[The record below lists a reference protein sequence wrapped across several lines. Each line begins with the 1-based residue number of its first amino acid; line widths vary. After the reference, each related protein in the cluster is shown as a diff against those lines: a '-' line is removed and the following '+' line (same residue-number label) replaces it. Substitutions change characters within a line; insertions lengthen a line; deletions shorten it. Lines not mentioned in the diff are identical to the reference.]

1 MVNLA
6 DETKKPLHRL
16 EKRVLYALLSISS
29 GDVQQLAQSSKLEVD
44 QARRA
49 IEWLRTKELISV
61 KSATFKSYSLG
72 PMGKKIAADEL
83 PERRLLDI
91 LKRKGGRAT
100 MKELSSHYEGNQG
113 EFSAAV
119 SYSQMRGW
127 TKRASFDS
135 IAGLEVAS
143 YSPGE
148 LPEESFLQKLSK
160 ASLKSDSITSHEEKI
175 ISTLLKRPN
184 YIDVKESSSMIIE
197 LTRRGG
203 EAAKSAATDA
213 NVDNLTP
220 ELLISGEWKNHKFT
234 HLDVE
239 APTSSQPIGKK
250 HPFQIFIDEVRETF
264 VSLGF
269 EEILGPIVQS
279 CFWNFDAL
287 FIPQD
292 HPARDMQDTFYVS
305 EAKADLSNFV
315 NLSKKVSKI
324 HQDGGETGSKGWGY
338 EWRQE
343 NAEGVVLRTHTTP
356 VTIGYLAKNRP
367 EEAKV
372 FSVGRVYRNEKVT
385 YKNLVEFHQIE
396 GIAVGRDVNLR
407 NMMGL
412 LEKFYSKLGFKKVK
426 FWPSYFPY
434 TEPSIQSMVYF
445 EKISKWVELCGM
457 GIFRPEV
464 TIPLGVKNPVL
475 AWGGGLERLAMLRL
489 GLDDARTL
497 YENDL
502 AWLRGVQFCQ
512 F

>member
-1 MVNLA
+1 MDYLA
-6 DETKKPLHRL
+6 TRAKIPLHRM
-16 EKRVLYALLSISS
+16 EKRALFALLSLTS
-29 GDVQQLAQSSKLEVD
+29 GDVKQVAASSELEID
-44 QARRA
+44 QARRV
-49 IEWLRTKELISV
+49 IEWLRTKELVSV
-61 KSATFKSYSLG
+61 KSSAFRSYSLG
-72 PMGKKIAADEL
+72 SMGKKIAADEL
-83 PERRLLDI
+83 PERRLVEF

-100 MKELSSHYEGNQG
+100 MKELSSHYRDNQG
-113 EFSAAV
+113 EFSAGV

-127 TKRASFDS
+127 AKRVIFDS
-135 IAGLEVAS
+135 TAGLEVAS
-143 YSPGE
+143 YSLGE
-148 LPEESFLQKLSK
+148 LPEEILLKKLSK
-160 ASLKSDSITSHEEKI
+160 DPIKSDSITSQEEKI
-175 ISTLLKRPN
+175 IATLLKRPN
-184 YIDVKESSSMIIE
+184 YIEVKESSTKIIE
-197 LTRRGG
+197 LTRKGR
-203 EAAKSAATDA
+203 EAAKRAVSDA
-213 NVDNLTP
+213 DIDNLTP
-220 ELLISGEWKNHKFT
+220 ELLISGEWKNHTFT

-250 HPFQIFIDEVRETF
+250 HPFQIFIDEVREAF

-305 EAKADLSNFV
+305 DAKADLGNFV
-315 NLSKKVSKI
+315 NFSKEVSKV
-324 HQDGGETGSKGWGY
+324 HKDGGETGSKGWGY

-356 VTIGYLAKNRP
+356 VTVGYLAQNRP

-372 FSVGRVYRNEKVT
+372 FSVGRVFRNEKVT

-396 GIAVGRDVNLR
+396 GIAVGREVNLR

-412 LEKFYSKLGFKKVK
+412 LAKFYSKLGFKKVK
-426 FWPSYFPY
+426 FWPTYFPY

-445 EKISKWVELCGM
+445 EKIGKWVELCGM

-489 GLDDARTL
+489 GLDDARML

-502 AWLRGVQFCQ
+502 RWLRGIQFCQ
-512 F
+512 S

>member
-1 MVNLA
+1 M
-6 DETKKPLHRL
+6 
-16 EKRVLYALLSISS
+16 EKRVLSTLLSITS
-29 GDVQQLAQSSKLEVD
+29 GDVQQLAQSSKIDVD

-49 IEWLRTKELISV
+49 IEWLRTKELVSV
-61 KSATFKSYSLG
+61 KSTTLTSYSLG
-72 PMGKKIAADEL
+72 SIGKKVVADEL
-83 PERRLLDI
+83 PERRLIDF

-100 MKELSSHYEGNQG
+100 MKELSSHYQDNQG

-119 SYSQMRGW
+119 SYSQKREW
-127 TKRASFDS
+127 TKRTIVDS
-135 IAGLEVAS
+135 TAGLEVAS
-143 YSPGE
+143 YSLGE
-148 LPEESFLQKLSK
+148 LPEESILKKLSK
-160 ASLKSDSITSHEEKI
+160 APMQSGSMTSQEEEI
-175 ISTLLKRPN
+175 ISTLVKRPN
-184 YIDVKESSSMIIE
+184 YIDVKDSSSMIVE
-197 LTRRGG
+197 LTRMGR
-203 EAAKSAATDA
+203 EAAKNAVTHADI
-213 NVDNLTP
+213 DNLTP
-220 ELLISGEWKNHKFT
+220 ELLVSGEWKNHTFT

-315 NLSKKVSKI
+315 NFSKEVSKV
-324 HQDGGETGSKGWGY
+324 HKDGGATGSKGWGY

-356 VTIGYLAKNRP
+356 VTVRFLAQNRP
-367 EEAKV
+367 DEARV
-372 FSVGRVYRNEKVT
+372 FSVGRVFRNEKVT

-412 LEKFYSKLGFKKVK
+412 LGKFYSKLGFKKVK
-426 FWPSYFPY
+426 FWPTYFPY

-445 EKISKWVELCGM
+445 EKTSKWVELCGM

-502 AWLRGVQFCQ
+502 GWLRGAQFCQ
-512 F
+512 S

>member
-1 MVNLA
+1 VVNLGVA
-6 DETKKPLHRL
+6 AKTPLHRF
-16 EKRVLYALLSISS
+16 EKRVLSVLMNITSS
-29 GDVQQLAQSSKLEVD
+29 DVPQLAQSSKLEVD
-44 QARRA
+44 QTRRA
-49 IEWLRTKELISV
+49 IEWLRTKELVIV
-61 KSATFKSYSLG
+61 KSTPIKSYSLG
-72 PMGKKIAADEL
+72 STGKKIAAGEL
-83 PERRLLDI
+83 PERRLVDF

-100 MKELSSHYEGNQG
+100 MKELSSYYQDNQG

-119 SYSQMRGW
+119 SYSQIRGW
-127 TKRASFDS
+127 TKRAIFNSN
-135 IAGLEVAS
+135 AGLEVAS
-143 YSPGE
+143 YSLEE
-148 LPEESFLQKLSK
+148 LPEETLLKKLSK
-160 ASLKSDSITSHEEKI
+160 TPLNSESTTSQQEKI

-184 YIDVKESSSMIIE
+184 YIEVKESSSMVVE
-197 LTRRGG
+197 LTRNGRD
-203 EAAKSAATDA
+203 AAKSAVTDA
-213 NVDNLTP
+213 DVDNLTP
-220 ELLISGEWKNHKFT
+220 ELLISGEWKNHTFT
-234 HLDVE
+234 QLDVE

-279 CFWNFDAL
+279 SFWNFDAL

-305 EAKADLSNFV
+305 EAKADLDMTANI
-315 NLSKKVSKI
+315 SKAVSKV
-324 HQDGGETGSKGWGY
+324 HQDGGATGSKGWGY
-338 EWRQE
+338 EWKQE

-356 VTIGYLAKNRP
+356 VTVGYLAQNRP
-367 EEAKV
+367 DEAKV
-372 FSVGRVYRNEKVT
+372 FSVGRVFRNEKVT

-396 GIAVGRDVNLR
+396 GIAVGKDVNLR

-412 LEKFYSKLGFKKVK
+412 LGKFYSKLGFKKVK
-426 FWPSYFPY
+426 FWPTYFPY
-434 TEPSIQSMVYF
+434 TEPSIQSMVFF
-445 EKISKWVELCGM
+445 EKINKWVELCGM

-512 F
+512 S